1 LVDKQEEIIK
11 KKQEEFDNLILND
24 MSYRYKIIKKII
36 DESLDYIEEEG
47 VDEHLF
53 KEDLLV
59 RRFQYE

>member
-1 LVDKQEEIIK
+1 
-11 KKQEEFDNLILND
+11 